1 MAQSKIAR
9 LVQRIHDKT
18 SKGELDWEE
27 SVKEN
32 CYTVAFPNYSVQIR
46 FAPNPITSEDYYLSI
61 FDEQGKMIESIND
74 ETLDGSESI
83 LEEHYYFKLMRNI
96 YDSARRMA
104 LGTDEAIDSIL
115 ENLGEGDP
123 FG

>member
-27 SVKEN
+27 AVKEN

-46 FAPNPITSEDYYLSI
+46 FSQNPLGGEDYYFSI
-61 FDEQGKMIESIND
+61 YNEQGKMIESVND
-74 ETLDGSESI
+74 ETLDGSESPP
-83 LEEHYYFKLMRNI
+83 EEEYYFKLMRNI
-96 YDSARRMA
+96 YDSARRLA

-115 ENLGEGDP
+115 EDLGEADP
-123 FG
+123 L